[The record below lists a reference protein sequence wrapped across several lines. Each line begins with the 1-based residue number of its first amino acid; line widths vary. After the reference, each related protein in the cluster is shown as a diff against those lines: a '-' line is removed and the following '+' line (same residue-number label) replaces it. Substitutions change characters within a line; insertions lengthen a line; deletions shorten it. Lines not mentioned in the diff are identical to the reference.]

1 MAEGRVNP
9 PETGSSRTGGLEH
22 PETSREA
29 YIGKIFVGVVWKQ
42 ITVKGQAGQD
52 SMESRTLA
60 AVGAG
65 RRGRKDT
72 DPVEAGT
79 EPLKWG
85 NRGLTLAGEGQYL

>member
-1 MAEGRVNP
+1 M
-9 PETGSSRTGGLEH
+9 
-22 PETSREA
+22 
-29 YIGKIFVGVVWKQ
+29 
-42 ITVKGQAGQD
+42 KGQAGQD
-52 SMESRTLA
+52 SVESRTLA